1 MNERS
6 IYYLR
11 STKRLHYSLCYFL
24 LPFIFP
30 NGRPWCRLLFLLVSI
45 AKKKSIR
52 YYIFNSPD
60 SQYNVY
66 MKTIEPW
73 KGPTNICL
81 NPTINS
87 PCRLHLHF
95 ECTINSRA
103 KLRVKLIIHGWL
115 FLSLLCFCT
124 LINGIWTIN
133 RFSSSSFSL
142 FFHEENLHLLFS
154 FSYRTGKY
162 IKFSPFPLMY
172 DPWSNRC
179 FFSYLSFEK

>member
-103 KLRVKLIIHGWL
+103 KLRVKLI
-115 FLSLLCFCT
+115 
-124 LINGIWTIN
+124 N

-142 FFHEENLHLLFS
+142 IFHEENLHLLFS